1 MTPEPLFYTAHE
13 AAEALRVEVSTF
25 YRMFREGRIPEC
37 VQHKATFGQDR
48 GRRYS
53 RKLLE
58 LWAAGIDVE
67 ALNDDV
73 LLAEMLRSTT
83 PPTAVPSLPPATG
96 WPERPQRTE
105 AAS

>member
-1 MTPEPLFYTAHE
+1 VTESILWTAQQ
-13 AAEALRVEVSTF
+13 AAEAINVEVSTF
-25 YRMFREGRIPEC
+25 YRMVREGRIPEC

-67 ALNDDV
+67 NLTDDV
-73 LLAEMLRSTT
+73 LLPELLR
-83 PPTAVPSLPPATG
+83 TALPPAAG
-96 WPERPQRTE
+96 WPVPARTE